1 MRKKQDT
8 IYALSTPPGK
18 SAIAVVRISG
28 NKAFDY
34 IKKISSSMPAKP
46 NTSSLNKLVTRNGDV
61 IDQTITTYY
70 KAPKSFT
77 GEDMVEISMHGG
89 SAVINKFIEVFKK
102 NKKTRLAEPGEF
114 TRRSFENNKLDLTQ
128 VEAIAD
134 LVNAETEYQRK
145 QASGLLEG
153 NLTIKTKE
161 IYNDLKIVLANI
173 EAIIDFT
180 DEELPKDLINNIK
193 EQIENISNTIDNIL
207 TKNNKGRKIREG
219 FVVGIIGNTNT
230 GKSSFINNV
239 SNQDIAIVSNKPGTT
254 RDVIE
259 SYIDLKGLPVRF
271 YDTAGIRKH
280 RNSIEKLGIN
290 KSIEIS
296 KNADLSLVFINKIS
310 EINDFMGVSNPIF
323 VQSKYDIRKNPI
335 TRKNIMNISSKNNH
349 GINNLTKAVFKNLSK
364 KNFLENTYIS
374 RERHIECL
382 VKTKK
387 YLEKSKEKKNYDVF
401 AEDIRLAIKET
412 SKIYGKIDIENI
424 LDIIF
429 SDFCI
434 GK

>member
-1 MRKKQDT
+1 MVKKQDT

-28 NKAFDY
+28 NKAFEY
-34 IKKISSSMPAKP
+34 IKKISSSMPTKP
-46 NTSSLNKLVTRNGDV
+46 NTSTLNKLITHTGDV

-89 SAVINKFIEVFKK
+89 NAVINKFIEVFKK
-102 NKKTRLAEPGEF
+102 NKRTRLAEPGEF

-145 QASGLLEG
+145 QAYSQLEG

-161 IYNDLKIVLANI
+161 IYNELKIVLANI

-180 DEELPKDLINNIK
+180 DEELPKDLLNKIK
-193 EQIENISNTIDNIL
+193 EQIENISNKIDNIL
-207 TKNNKGRKIREG
+207 INNNKGRKIREG

-239 SNQDIAIVSNKPGTT
+239 SNQEIAIVSNKPGTT
-254 RDVIE
+254 RDAIE
-259 SYIDLKGLPVRF
+259 SYIDIKGLPVRF

-280 RNSIEKLGIN
+280 RNAVEKIGIK
-290 KSIEIS
+290 KSKEIS
-296 KNADLSLVFINKIS
+296 KEADLNLVFINKAS
-310 EINDFMGVSNPIF
+310 ETNDFIGVSNPIF
-323 VQSKYDIRKNPI
+323 VQSKYDIRKKPI
-335 TRKNIMNISSKNNH
+335 TNNNIMNISSKTNY
-349 GINNLTKAVFKNLSK
+349 GINKPIKSSFH
-364 KNFLENTYIS
+364 NFLKKTLQKM
-374 RERHIECL
+374 HIFH
-382 VKTKK
+382 VKDT
-387 YLEKSKEKKNYDVF
+387 
-401 AEDIRLAIKET
+401 
-412 SKIYGKIDIENI
+412 
-424 LDIIF
+424 
-429 SDFCI
+429 
-434 GK
+434 

>member
-1 MRKKQDT
+1 MVKKQDT

-28 NKAFDY
+28 SKAFDH
-34 IKKISSSMPAKP
+34 IKKISSSMPTKP
-46 NTSSLNKLVTRNGDV
+46 NTSTLNKLITHTGDV

-89 SAVINKFIEVFKK
+89 NAVINKFIEVFKK
-102 NKKTRLAEPGEF
+102 NKSTRLAEPGEF

-145 QASGLLEG
+145 QAYGQLEG

-161 IYNDLKIVLANI
+161 IYNELKVVLANT
-173 EAIIDFT
+173 EAIIDFA
-180 DEELPKDLINNIK
+180 DEELPKDLLNNTK
-193 EQIENISNTIDNIL
+193 EQIENIYIKIDNIL
-207 TKNNKGRKIREG
+207 TNNNKGRKIREG

-239 SNQDIAIVSNKPGTT
+239 SNQEIAIVSSKPGTT

-259 SYIDLKGLPVRF
+259 SYIDINGLPVRF

-280 RNSIEKLGIN
+280 RNTVEKIGIK
-290 KSIEIS
+290 KSKEIS
-296 KNADLSLVFINKIS
+296 KEADLSLVFINKAS
-310 EINDFMGVSNPIF
+310 ETNDFIGVSNPIF
-323 VQSKYDIRKNPI
+323 VQSKHDIRKKPI
-335 TRKNIMNISSKNNH
+335 ISNNILNISSKNNH
-349 GINNLTKAVFKNLSK
+349 GINSLLKTVFNNLSE
-364 KNFLENTYIS
+364 KNFVENTCIS
-374 RERHIECL
+374 RERHTQCL
-382 VKTKK
+382 IKTQK
-387 YLEKSKEKKNYDVF
+387 YLERSKQKKNYDVF
-401 AEDIRLAIKET
+401 SEDIRLAINEI

>member
-1 MRKKQDT
+1 MDKKQDT

-28 NKAFDY
+28 NKAFNY
-34 IKKISSSMPAKP
+34 IKKISSSMPTKA
-46 NTSSLNKLVTRNGDV
+46 NISTLNKLITRTGDV

-70 KAPKSFT
+70 KAPKSYT

-89 SAVINKFIEVFKK
+89 SATINKFIDIFKK

-145 QASGLLEG
+145 QAYSQLEG
-153 NLTIKTKE
+153 KLTLKTKE
-161 IYNDLKIVLANI
+161 IYNELKNTLANI

-180 DEELPKDLINNIK
+180 DEELPKKLLNNTK
-193 EQIENISNTIDNIL
+193 EQIENISDNIESIL
-207 TKNNKGRKIREG
+207 NNNNKGRKIREG

-239 SNQDIAIVSNKPGTT
+239 SNQEIAIVSNKPGTT
-254 RDVIE
+254 RDAIE
-259 SYIDLKGLPVRF
+259 SYIDIMGLPVRF

-280 RNSIEKLGIN
+280 RNAIEKKGII
-290 KSIEIS
+290 KSKEIS
-296 KNADLSLVFINKIS
+296 KDSDLNLVFINNIS
-310 EINDFMGVSNPIF
+310 EINDFKCFLNSIF
-323 VQSKYDIRKNPI
+323 VQSKHDIRKKPI
-335 TRKNIMNISSKNNH
+335 TKNNITNISSKTNY
-349 GINNLTKAVFKNLSK
+349 GINSLLKKIFKRLSE
-364 KNFLENTYIS
+364 KNFTENTYIS

-382 VKTKK
+382 RKTRK
-387 YLEKSKEKKNYDVF
+387 YLEKSKKKKNLDVF
-401 AEDIRLAIKET
+401 AEDIRLAIKEV
-412 SKIYGKIDIENI
+412 SKIYGNVDIENI

>member
-1 MRKKQDT
+1 MVKKEDT

-28 NKAFDY
+28 NKAFDH
-34 IKKISSSMPAKP
+34 IKKISSSMPTKP
-46 NTSSLNKLVTRNGDV
+46 NTSTLNKLITHTGDV

-89 SAVINKFIEVFKK
+89 NAVINKFIEVFKK
-102 NKKTRLAEPGEF
+102 NKRTRLAEPGEF

-145 QASGLLEG
+145 QAYGQLEG

-161 IYNDLKIVLANI
+161 IYNELKIILANT

-180 DEELPKDLINNIK
+180 DEDLPKDLLNNTK
-193 EQIENISNTIDNIL
+193 EQIENISNKISNIL
-207 TKNNKGRKIREG
+207 INNDKGRKIREG

-230 GKSSFINNV
+230 GKSSFINNI
-239 SNQDIAIVSNKPGTT
+239 SNQEIAIVSNKPGTT
-254 RDVIE
+254 RDAIE
-259 SYIDLKGLPVRF
+259 SYIDINGLPVRF

-280 RNSIEKLGIN
+280 RNTVEKIGIK
-290 KSIEIS
+290 KSKEIS
-296 KNADLSLVFINKIS
+296 KEADLNLVFINTAS
-310 EINDFMGVSNPIF
+310 EANYFIGVSNPIF
-323 VQSKYDIRKNPI
+323 VQSKYDIRKKPLTNN
-335 TRKNIMNISSKNNH
+335 NIMNISSKTNY
-349 GINNLTKAVFKNLSK
+349 GISILLKAVFQSLSER
-364 KNFLENTYIS
+364 NFVENAYIS
-374 RERHIECL
+374 RERHAVCL
-382 VKTKK
+382 RKTQK
-387 YLEKSKEKKNYDVF
+387 YLEKSKQKKNYDVF
-401 AEDIRLAIKET
+401 SEDIRLAIKEI